1 LRADHP
7 QSGGDATNVDPGG
20 DLEHRVLG
28 TYDSL
33 SASEKR
39 LADTLIACRGELARY
54 SATELALEA
63 RVSKATAA
71 RFFQKLGYKSFREA
85 RRQALRARPWGSPLE
100 ALAELTEPLQGR
112 GNLGRHMTNDI
123 SNLTRT
129 AEAIDPGEIQRA
141 VDMLTGARRILIVGF
156 RNSHSLAVYAFM
168 VLNSIKPDVR
178 FLGSGGLTASEQVA
192 GLGAQDVILAIGF
205 RRRPHLLR
213 EILKVAGRRQVPS
226 VLITDG
232 TAAQTRELASVTLT
246 CRNRGLYLFDSYVSS
261 ISILNFLC
269 SAVALALGDAAWT
282 RLAEIEDL
290 HGVFGD
296 LVQPAGNARSEEF
309 GTDDR

>member
-1 LRADHP
+1 MDNEP
-7 QSGGDATNVDPGG
+7 SS

-28 TYDSL
+28 TYDSM
-33 SASEKR
+33 SVSERR
-39 LADTLIACRGELARY
+39 LADTLIACGGELARF
-54 SATELALEA
+54 SATELAQEA

-85 RRQALRARPWGSPLE
+85 RRQALRARPWGSPLD
-100 ALAELTEPLQGR
+100 ALAELTDPLQNR
-112 GNLGRHMTNDI
+112 GNLGRHIANDV

-129 AEAIDPGEIQRA
+129 AETIDPGEMERA
-141 VDMLTGARRILIVGF
+141 VGLLTDARRILVVGF
-156 RNSHSLAVYAFM
+156 RNSHSLADYAFM

-178 FLGSGGLTASEQVA
+178 FLGSGGLTTSEQVA
-192 GLGAQDVILAIGF
+192 GLGAQDVVLAIGF

-213 EILKVAGRRQVPS
+213 EILKVAGHRHVPS

-246 CRNRGLYLFDSYVSS
+246 CRNQGLYLFDSYVSS
-261 ISILNFLC
+261 ISILNFVC
-269 SAVALALGDAAWT
+269 SAVALALGGAAWT

-290 HGVFGD
+290 HGTFGD
-296 LVQPAGNARSEEF
+296 LVQPQMDDLSEVME
-309 GTDDR
+309 